1 MTETKIWLEFEDPR
15 SGFYTEPYE
24 TNESL
29 YQVTER
35 LTSDYNSFLGRLGV
49 DQKVW
54 WYEHKGHECWA
65 ISNNH
70 GFTTTEPKCA
80 GKWFNVNY
88 LALDAIELD
97 AIKKRLAKEHTS

>member
-1 MTETKIWLEFEDPR
+1 MAETKIWLEFEDPR
-15 SGFYTEPYE
+15 SVKQLYD

-29 YQVTER
+29 HQVTER
-35 LTSDYNSFLGRLGV
+35 LAKDYNSFLGRLGV
-49 DQKVW
+49 NQSIW
-54 WYEHKGHECWA
+54 WHKHKGHECWA
-65 ISNNH
+65 IGNNH

-97 AIKKRLAKEHTS
+97 VIKKRLAKKHTS